1 MKLIIIASGSKSNA
15 ALVEHD
21 GAAVLIDCG
30 VSRRALVTALCENGL
45 SEQNLKAV
53 FVTHSHS
60 DHVCGLAT
68 LHKHLNIP
76 FLSAADVDLCQ
87 PMPEP
92 FEDFGFKVSA
102 FDCSHDVRCVGYK
115 ITCAGK
121 SVCIATDTGVV
132 TDGIRDALL
141 GCETVVIESN
151 HDIDMLRFGSYPPSL
166 KSRIMSDKGH
176 LSNKDCAEL
185 LCYLASNGLRRAVL
199 AHLSENNN
207 TPLVAKS
214 TARER
219 LDTFGFDVELI
230 AAAPGV
236 IVEI

>member
-30 VSRRALVTALCENGL
+30 VSRRALVTALSDYGL
-45 SEQNLKAV
+45 TEEDLKAV

-60 DHVCGLAT
+60 DHVGGLAT

-76 FLSAADVDLCQ
+76 FLSGADVALCQ
-87 PMPEP
+87 PLTEP
-92 FEDFGFKVSA
+92 FEDYGFKVSA
-102 FDCSHDVRCVGYK
+102 FECSHDVSCVGYK

-121 SVCIATDTGVV
+121 SVCIATDTGIV
-132 TDGIRDALL
+132 TDGIRSALA

-151 HDIDMLRFGSYPPSL
+151 HDVDMLRFGPYPPSL
-166 KSRIMSDKGH
+166 KSRIASDKGH
-176 LSNKDCAEL
+176 LSNKDCAEF
-185 LCYLASNGLRRAVL
+185 LCYLADKGLHRAVL

-207 TPLVAKS
+207 TPLVAKA
-214 TARER
+214 TAREQ
-219 LDTFGFDVELI
+219 LEKYGFDVELI
-230 AAAPGV
+230 TAAPGV
-236 IVEI
+236 TVEI